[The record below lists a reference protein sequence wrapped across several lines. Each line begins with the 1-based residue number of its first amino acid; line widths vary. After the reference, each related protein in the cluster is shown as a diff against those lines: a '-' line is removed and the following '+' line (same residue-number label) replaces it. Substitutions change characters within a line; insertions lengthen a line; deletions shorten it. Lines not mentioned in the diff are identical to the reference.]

1 MRPDSSASTSVE
13 TAYLEQLCKDAR
25 ELRETA
31 QELLIASQTLRL
43 LCKAAVARSLRLR
56 TAAPGPSGT
65 AATPRIAR
73 TPL

>member
-1 MRPDSSASTSVE
+1 MRPDPSASTSVE
-13 TAYLEQLCKDAR
+13 TGYLERLCKDAR

-31 QELLIASQTLRL
+31 QELRIASQSLRL
-43 LCKAAVARSLRLR
+43 LCKAAVDRSLRLR
-56 TAAPGPSGT
+56 TAGPDPSGT